1 MRCVA
6 AACIVSIDETDC
18 QAGLLC
24 WPDRTSMMQTNH
36 TAFNRHESCMVG
48 KLTARSHASQL
59 WEKRA

>member
-6 AACIVSIDETDC
+6 AACIVSIGETDC

-24 WPDRTSMMQTNH
+24 WPDRTSMMQNH
-36 TAFNRHESCMVG
+36 TAFSRHKLCMVEQ
-48 KLTARSHASQL
+48 LTARSHASQL